1 MLKTYVI
8 FVFKKFLSLAVTLLT
23 SLAVLLRIISNPLG
37 NVFQKKL
44 TANGNHPLIIN
55 FLTYL
60 FLSVICVF
68 LAMRVTW
75 HVLPKAFW
83 IYSILGGIAGAI
95 GNGFLVKA
103 LEKGDLSVLGPINAY
118 KSVVGIVGGIIL
130 LGELPNFWG
139 MIGIALIVYGSY
151 FVLDTTAERFSWAL
165 LKKKEIQFRA
175 WAMILTAIE
184 AVFIK
189 KIILASSTTIAFFS
203 WCWFGAVF
211 SFLLLFLFKLD
222 IKKQFSGISFHD
234 LNSYLFL
241 ILCIGTMQL
250 TTNYVLE
257 NMEVGYALSLFQ
269 LSTIISVLLGYRFFK
284 ERDIRKK
291 LIGSAIM
298 ITGSIVIILLKDY

>member
-1 MLKTYVI
+1 M
-8 FVFKKFLSLAVTLLT
+8 
-23 SLAVLLRIISNPLG
+23 
-37 NVFQKKL
+37 
-44 TANGNHPLIIN
+44 
-55 FLTYL
+55 
-60 FLSVICVF
+60 
-68 LAMRVTW
+68 
-75 HVLPKAFW
+75 PKEFW
-83 IYSILGGIAGAI
+83 IYSILGGIAGAF

-103 LEKGDLSVLGPINAY
+103 LEKGDLSVLGPINSY
-118 KSVVGIVGGIIL
+118 KSVVGIIGGMILLNEIPNLWGII
-130 LGELPNFWG
+130 GV
-139 MIGIALIVYGSY
+139 ALIVYGSY
-151 FVLDTTAERFSWAL
+151 YVLDTTEERFSWAL

-189 KIILASSTTIAFFS
+189 KIILASSTTIAFIS
-203 WCWFGAVF
+203 WCWFGAIF
-211 SFLLLFLFKLD
+211 SFLLLFLYKLD
-222 IKKQFSGISFHD
+222 FKKGMTTIGYRHWS
-234 LNSYLFL
+234 SYLLL

-284 ERDIRKK
+284 EQDIRKK